1 MKLKERIKLAFR
13 LIKSSEAYDEICRK
27 SCESVAM
34 DYWKFRR
41 GINHLLEKVIQDSAR
56 RDDVGITSKFSS
68 FTIHEPIFNLEKDM
82 LGDLLF
88 MSEAAPNFK
97 NEKDAPKKYIVD
109 YLMVKLG
116 EDERFMEKATDTQTV
131 ALKLASFLIKNNYI
145 KTRIDQ
151 LDSGQIKVVY
161 WVNTFKEDEH

>member
-27 SCESVAM
+27 SCESVVM

-41 GINHLLEKVIQDSAR
+41 GINHLLEKVIQDSAH
-56 RDDVGITSKFSS
+56 RDNAGITSKFSS

-88 MSEAAPNFK
+88 MSEAAPNLK
-97 NEKDAPKKYIVD
+97 MKK
-109 YLMVKLG
+109 MH
-116 EDERFMEKATDTQTV
+116 
-131 ALKLASFLIKNNYI
+131 LKSILLI
-145 KTRIDQ
+145 T
-151 LDSGQIKVVY
+151 
-161 WVNTFKEDEH
+161 

>member
-1 MKLKERIKLAFR
+1 MKF
-13 LIKSSEAYDEICRK
+13 CRK

-88 MSEAAPNFK
+88 MSEAAPNLK
-97 NEKDAPKKYIVD
+97 NEKDAPKSI
-109 YLMVKLG
+109 L
-116 EDERFMEKATDTQTV
+116 
-131 ALKLASFLIKNNYI
+131 LI
-145 KTRIDQ
+145 T
-151 LDSGQIKVVY
+151 
-161 WVNTFKEDEH
+161 

>member
-1 MKLKERIKLAFR
+1 MQKDFVTATPDTGGAGGTTVNVKA
-13 LIKSSEAYDEICRK
+13 
-27 SCESVAM
+27 
-34 DYWKFRR
+34 
-41 GINHLLEKVIQDSAR
+41 SANS
-56 RDDVGITSKFSS
+56 G
-68 FTIHEPIFNLEKDM
+68 
-82 LGDLLF
+82 
-88 MSEAAPNFK
+88 AAPNFK

-109 YLMVKLG
+109 YLMVKLM

-131 ALKLASFLIKNNYI
+131 ALKLANFLIKNNYI